1 MTKRE
6 FNNDQGKLKEKILQ
20 EWPDLNQKDLGDVL
34 GNREQLI
41 QKLVQEYGLSEKEA
55 RNRLDEID
63 S

>member
-1 MTKRE
+1 MTRRE
-6 FNNDQGKLKEKILQ
+6 FKNDQGKLKEKILQ